1 MKMKV
6 RSWIAGLL
14 AAGAVASLVGCG
26 VAQEEPKGDVVEGPA
41 LSAPAV
47 PVAGE
52 ARRTPPVAP
61 ATIIIIEFEPP
72 PGLTA
77 PAAPVTC
84 WSGDERFDCRLVDGQ
99 CCTYQSSDNTL
110 VGCGACNAQ

>member
-1 MKMKV
+1 MKTKV

-26 VAQEEPKGDVVEGPA
+26 VAQEEPKGDVAEGPA

-47 PVAGE
+47 PVA
-52 ARRTPPVAP
+52 ADAHRAPSVKP
-61 ATIIIIEFEPP
+61 ATIIIIEFDPP

-77 PAAPVTC
+77 PATPVTC
-84 WSGDERFDCRLVDGQ
+84 WSGEVGFDCRLVDGQ

-110 VGCGACNAQ
+110 VGCGACDAQ